1 MQYRTLSN
9 VATPLCLLSH
19 STLLIF
25 SSASVITITHISG
38 PLIQMYS
45 VQLDMTK
52 LLLRIFFFVSL
63 PFMQRLEQQHP
74 AFQRGHS
81 DAEGLLL
88 QKPD

>member
-9 VATPLCLLSH
+9 VATPLCLLIH

-25 SSASVITITHISG
+25 SAASVITITHISG
-38 PLIQMYS
+38 PLIQMHS

-52 LLLRIFFFVSL
+52 LLLRIFFVSL
-63 PFMQRLEQQHP
+63 PFMQRMEQQHP

-81 DAEGLLL
+81 DSDGLLL